1 MLTSRLT
8 IETRYTEDRVQIRQN
23 IAIALRAER
32 IELDPQASQNHFHRF
47 IMPSW
52 VSDSFIGFFETFL
65 FDHAKI
71 TLSSLM
77 RTFSVKNYYEYARRY
92 GELPAIHVDPPDL
105 DRKARRL
112 SRAIGIDRYLYEL
125 RQARRLHDREK
136 YLHTELSAL
145 SSVTEYISHYPWHP
159 DTPADLGS
167 LPSYILRT
175 LETVCVGRS
184 LLAHV
189 FFEALDIEHETLL
202 IHAHS
207 ALFAHS

>member
-1 MLTSRLT
+1 MLTSRLA
-8 IETRYTEDRVQIRQN
+8 IETRYTEDRIRIRED

-32 IELDPQASQNHFHRF
+32 IELDSQTPKNHSSIP

-65 FDHAKI
+65 FDRAKI
-71 TLSSLM
+71 TLSSLI

-92 GELPAIHVDPPDL
+92 GELPPMHTDL
-105 DRKARRL
+105 HALDQRTRRL
-112 SRAIGIDRYLYEL
+112 SHAIGIDRYLRDL
-125 RQARRLHDREK
+125 QQARRLRDREK

-145 SSVTEYISHYPWHP
+145 SSVTEHISRYPWHP

-189 FFEALDIEHETLL
+189 FFETLDIEHETLL
-202 IHAHS
+202 IPAHS
-207 ALFAHS
+207 AIFAHS